1 MPGSEG
7 SGELFFGHLVQGA
20 GKPAQLLR
28 RLALRPAGEI
38 LRNRL
43 HLVELAELHRD
54 VLALKNPCHAS
65 PAVDD
70 GCGNGPAALQ
80 ESREA
85 LGVHRCRL
93 LLDFGPAQIP
103 LQRRRAKHAH
113 AIGAAKERSVGED
126 DGCLRRKRRKVWRC
140 RIELCLHPAQ
150 ALLLA
155 LGEFCQGL
163 AFEDVLLVEISLFRF
178 RTPS

>member
-80 ESREA
+80 ESPR
-85 LGVHRCRL
+85 G
-93 LLDFGPAQIP
+93 FG
-103 LQRRRAKHAH
+103 
-113 AIGAAKERSVGED
+113 
-126 DGCLRRKRRKVWRC
+126 
-140 RIELCLHPAQ
+140 
-150 ALLLA
+150 
-155 LGEFCQGL
+155 
-163 AFEDVLLVEISLFRF
+163 
-178 RTPS
+178 RTPMSSPARLRSSTDSSSATASETRTRHRRGQGT